1 MRGRRGE
8 CTALDELLEA
18 VRGGESRALVML
30 GETGVGKTALLD
42 YLVDRAPG
50 FRIVRITGVQSE
62 MELAFAGLHQLCAPM
77 ADRFQRLP
85 DPQCDALRAAL
96 GLSTGRAPDRFL
108 VGLAVLGLL
117 ADAAREQPLL
127 CAVDDAQ
134 WLDRAS
140 VQALAFAARRL
151 QAESVAMAFAV
162 REPDGAPEPAGMPE
176 LAGVPEMAIGG
187 LPDEEA
193 RALLRSAVTG
203 PWDEQVLDRV
213 VAEARGNPLALL
225 ELPKE
230 FAPAELAG
238 GFGVPSAAGLAGRI
252 QEIYER
258 RVAGLPPAARLLLL
272 VAAAEPGGEPVLLWR
287 AADRLGIGLAAA
299 TPAAA
304 AGLVEIADRV
314 RFHHP
319 LVRSAVYWA
328 ATAEDRRRVHR
339 VLAEVTDAE
348 TDPDRRAWHA
358 AQGARA
364 PEEGVA
370 AELESSAGRARDRG
384 GLAAAAA
391 FLARAV
397 ELTPDPVRRQE
408 RALAAAWAAHR
419 AGTPDTAL
427 RLLSVAEALTPDRR
441 LRGEVD
447 LLRAEIAFA
456 VDRGRDAPGL
466 LLRAARRLPPHSAAM
481 ARDTYLEAVSAALFA
496 GPLAAGAG
504 QPETAAAARSA
515 PPPPGDPRPAD
526 LLLDGLALRIG
537 EGLAAALPVLRPAL
551 EVFRGP
557 DLAEEDG
564 LRWLWLGG
572 VTAATLWDHEAWAV
586 LAARHVRLARE
597 SGQTAA
603 LPLALT
609 QHIAVDVFAGEL
621 TAAAALDEEVA
632 TVSEAIGI
640 PVPSY
645 GGMLV
650 TAWQGREAEFTA
662 LMKKVAVEARRRG
675 EGNALTVGAWAKA
688 LLCNSLGRYGDALA
702 AVPEAAEDR
711 LAPVGAGPWA
721 LVEYIEA
728 AARTD
733 RFADAAVAL
742 RRLGE
747 ATLPAGTDWALG
759 VHARSLAI
767 LSEDT
772 AAEDRYREA
781 IERLGRAGVRG
792 ELARAHLLYGEWLR
806 RTRRQ
811 RAAREQLRTAHESF
825 TAMGME
831 GFAGRA
837 ASELQATGE
846 HVRRRATEAAGELT
860 PQEAQIVR
868 LVREGLTNPEIGA
881 RLFISPRT
889 VEWHLR
895 KTFGKLGI
903 TSRRQLQR
911 TPTTGRA

>member
-1 MRGRRGE
+1 MRGRRAE
-8 CTALDELLEA
+8 CAVLDDLLEA
-18 VRGGESRALVML
+18 VRGGESRALAML
-30 GETGVGKTALLD
+30 GEAGAGKTALLD
-42 YLVDRAPG
+42 YLVERAPG

-77 ADRFQRLP
+77 AGRFERLP
-85 DPQCDALRAAL
+85 DPQCGALRAAL
-96 GLSTGRAPDRFL
+96 GLSAGRAPDRFL

-151 QAESVAMAFAV
+151 EAESVAIVFAV
-162 REPDGAPEPAGMPE
+162 REPDGAPEPAGAPD
-176 LAGVPEMAIGG
+176 LAGVPELPVGG
-187 LPDEEA
+187 LPDAEA
-193 RALLRSAVTG
+193 RALLRSAVAG
-203 PWDEQVLDRV
+203 PWDAQVLDRV

-225 ELPKE
+225 ELPKD

-238 GFGVPSAAGLAGRI
+238 GFGVPGTAGLADRI
-252 QEIYER
+252 QEVYER
-258 RVAGLPPAARLLLL
+258 RVAGLPPPARLLLL

-287 AADRLGIGLAAA
+287 AADRLGAGPDAAA
-299 TPAAA
+299 APIA

-314 RFHHP
+314 RFRHP

-328 ATAEDRRRVHR
+328 APAEDRRRVHR
-339 VLAEVTDAE
+339 ALAEVTDAAA
-348 TDPDRRAWHA
+348 DPDRRAWHA
-358 AQGARA
+358 AQGART
-364 PEEGVA
+364 PREDVA

-391 FLARAV
+391 LLSRAV
-397 ELTPDPVRRQE
+397 ELTPDPARRQR

-419 AGTPDTAL
+419 AGTPGAAL
-427 RLLSVAEALTPDRR
+427 RLLSVAEARAPDRR

-456 VDRGRDAPGL
+456 VDRGRDAPRL
-466 LLRAARRLPPHSAAM
+466 LLRAARRLAPHAPAA
-481 ARDTYLEAVSAALFA
+481 ARDTYLEAISAALFA
-496 GPLAAGAG
+496 GPLAAGVGRQDA
-504 QPETAAAARSA
+504 AAAARSA
-515 PPPPGDPRPAD
+515 PPRPADPRPAD
-526 LLLDGLALRIG
+526 LLLDGLALRIT
-537 EGLAAALPVLRPAL
+537 EGLAAAMPALRPAL
-551 EVFRGP
+551 EVFGGP
-557 DLAEEDG
+557 ALAPEDG

-609 QHIAVDVFAGEL
+609 QHIAVDVFAGGL
-621 TAAAALDEEVA
+621 AAAAALDEEVA

-640 PVPSY
+640 PVPPY
-645 GGMLV
+645 GSMLV
-650 TAWQGREAEFTA
+650 TAWQGREADFTG
-662 LMKKVAVEARRRG
+662 LMKTVEVEVRRRG
-675 EGNALTVGAWAKA
+675 EGNALAVGAWAKA
-688 LLCNSLGRYGDALA
+688 LLCNSLGRYEDALA
-702 AVPEAAEDR
+702 AVPDAAQDR
-711 LAPVGAGPWA
+711 PAPVGAGPWA
-721 LVEYIEA
+721 LVEFIEA
-728 AARTD
+728 AARAD

-747 ATLPAGTDWALG
+747 VTLPAGTDWAFG
-759 VHARSLAI
+759 VHARSLAL
-767 LSEDT
+767 LSDGT

-781 IERLGRAGVRG
+781 IDRLGRAGVHG
-792 ELARAHLLYGEWLR
+792 ELARARLLYGEWLR
-806 RTRRQ
+806 RVRRQ
-811 RAAREQLRTAHESF
+811 RAARDQLRAAHESF

-837 ASELQATGE
+837 ASELHATGE
-846 HVRRRATEAAGELT
+846 HVRRRAAETVGELT
-860 PQEAQIVR
+860 PQEVQIVR

-911 TPTTGRA
+911 APTTGRG

>member
-1 MRGRRGE
+1 MRGRRAE
-8 CTALDELLEA
+8 CATLDELLES
-18 VRGGESRALVML
+18 VRGGESRALAML
-30 GETGVGKTALLD
+30 GEAGVGKTALLD

-77 ADRFQRLP
+77 AERFERLP
-85 DPQCDALRAAL
+85 DPQSDALRAAL
-96 GLSTGRAPDRFL
+96 GLSSGRAPDRFL

-151 QAESVAMAFAV
+151 QAESVAIAFAA
-162 REPDGAPEPAGMPE
+162 REPDGMPE
-176 LAGVPEMAIGG
+176 LAGVPELAVGG
-187 LPDEEA
+187 LPDEDA

-287 AADRLGIGLAAA
+287 AADRLGAGLEAA
-299 TPAAA
+299 TPAVA

-348 TDPDRRAWHA
+348 IDPDRRAWHA
-358 AQGARA
+358 AQGADA

-408 RALAAAWAAHR
+408 RALAAAWAAHH
-419 AGTPDTAL
+419 AGTPDAAL
-427 RLLSVAEALTPDRR
+427 RLLSVAEARTPDRR

-456 VDRGRDAPGL
+456 VDRGRDAPRL
-466 LLRAARRLPPHSAAM
+466 LLRAARRLTPYTAAM
-481 ARDTYLEAVSAALFA
+481 ARDTYLEAISAALFA
-496 GPLAAGAG
+496 GPLAAGIG
-504 QPETAAAARSA
+504 QPEAAAAARSA

-537 EGLAAALPVLRPAL
+537 EGLAAAVPVLRPAL

-557 DLAEEDG
+557 GLAAADG

-609 QHIAVDVFAGEL
+609 GHIAVDVFAGEL

-645 GGMLV
+645 GGLLV
-650 TAWQGREAEFTA
+650 TAWQGREAAFTE
-662 LMKKVAVEARRRG
+662 LMTTAGVEARRRG

-688 LLCNSLGRYGDALA
+688 LLCNSLGRYDDALA

-711 LAPVGAGPWA
+711 PAPVGAGPWA
-721 LVEYIEA
+721 LAEFIEA
-728 AARTD
+728 AARAD

-742 RRLGE
+742 RRLAE

-759 VHARSLAI
+759 VHARSLAL

-781 IERLGRAGVRG
+781 IDRLGRAGVRG
-792 ELARAHLLYGEWLR
+792 ELARARLLYGEWLR
-806 RTRRQ
+806 RVRRQ

-825 TAMGME
+825 TAMGMA

-846 HVRRRATEAAGELT
+846 HVRRRAAEAAGELT

-911 TPTTGRA
+911 TPTSGKA